1 MAKVGSFVTD
11 PRAGAYCKV
20 TLDSGEKIIVNH
32 DKGGFKGGMLT
43 IEVQKFMGFSS
54 ERVFFCNLDSDEGR
68 TALTQLT
75 RNVRPDSVEATP
87 LAAFVEYFKD
97 CRSVSE
103 IKAKCDALMASRG
116 R

>member
-1 MAKVGSFVTD
+1 MAKIGPVVTD

-20 TLDSGEKIIVNH
+20 TLDSGEKIVVNH
-32 DKGGFKGGMLT
+32 NRGGFRGGMLT
-43 IEVQKFMGFSS
+43 IEVQKFLGFTSD
-54 ERVFFCNLDSDEGR
+54 RVFICNLDSDEGR

-103 IKAKCDALMASRG
+103 IEARCDALGASRG

>member
-1 MAKVGSFVTD
+1 MAKVGRFVTD
-11 PRAGAYCKV
+11 PKAGAYCQI

-32 DKGGFKGGMLT
+32 DK
-43 IEVQKFMGFSS
+43 KFMGFSS
-54 ERVFFCNLDSDEGR
+54 DRVFLCNLDSDEGR

-103 IKAKCDALMASRG
+103 IKAKCDALGASRG